1 MGLGFLQ
8 SFADITLSLTTSL
21 PLLCVPGLM
30 CNAAVWAPV
39 LSQLAVHMDVHVA
52 EQGDARTLTGLAQQ
66 LLDHA
71 PEHMLL
77 AGHSMGARIVL
88 EAVRLAPERI
98 HGVALMDTGYLP
110 RLAGEAG
117 AQEARNRMALL
128 EVAQTQGV
136 RAMAKVWAQGMVHP
150 DRLSDNALMGDI
162 LHMFAQKNALDFERQ
177 IHALLNRPDASS
189 VLQNLE
195 VPTAFICG
203 QQDAWSPPAQHVAM
217 QELVPHS
224 SLDLIADAGHM
235 APMEQPQAVAKALR
249 AWLQKCPLKS

>member
-1 MGLGFLQ
+1 M
-8 SFADITLSLTTSL
+8 SLTLSL

-39 LSQLAVHMDVHVA
+39 LSQLGLPMDCHVA
-52 EQGDARTLTGLAQQ
+52 EQGNARSLSGLAQQ

-71 PEHMLL
+71 PDHMLL

-98 HGVALMDTGYLP
+98 HGVALLDTGFLP
-110 RLAGEAG
+110 RSPGEAG
-117 AQEARNRMALL
+117 ALEERKRMALL

-136 RAMAKVWAQGMVHP
+136 RAMAQIWARGMVHP
-150 DRLSDNALMGDI
+150 DRLSDDGLMDDI
-162 LHMFAQKNALDFERQ
+162 LNMFAQQNVHDFERQ
-177 IHALLNRPDASS
+177 IHVLLNRPDASS
-189 VLQNLE
+189 VLQGLK
-195 VPTAFICG
+195 VPTALICG

-217 QELVPHS
+217 QQLAPHS

-235 APMEQPQAVAKALR
+235 APMEQPQAVAQVLR
-249 AWLQKCPLKS
+249 SWLQKVSTSLESNDNRSRIS